1 MEMIHD
7 HSSAKVLQAVTA
19 LRNGN
24 PVLLHDSPGRENEV
38 DIVLPAIYCTPE
50 SIEFLRNNA
59 GGLICSAIG
68 KEVAARIGI
77 PFMHDILAN
86 AAVAY
91 PVLSSV
97 IETATPYGGRPAF
110 SISLNH
116 RKSFTGVTDNDRSAT
131 IKAIG
136 RLAEIVSGEE
146 GDAAEEFASTLKS
159 PGHVP
164 LLIEADG
171 SLSERRGHTELSI
184 RLMRVAGLPPASV
197 VCEMLDGKT
206 HRSLTLED
214 ASRFADE
221 KGLVLLEGN
230 EIL

>member
-1 MEMIHD
+1 MKMVEEHV
-7 HSSAKVLQAVTA
+7 SARVLRAVTA

-38 DIVLPAIYCTPE
+38 DLVLPAIYCTPE
-50 SIEFLRNNA
+50 SVGFLRVSA

-68 KEVAARIGI
+68 REVAAKIGI

-86 AAVAY
+86 AAAAY

-97 IETATPYGGRPAF
+97 IETATPYGGKPAF
-110 SISLNH
+110 SITLNH
-116 RKSFTGVTDNDRSAT
+116 RKSFTGVTDNDRSMT
-131 IKAIG
+131 IRAIG
-136 RLAEIVSGEE
+136 RLAEIVAGAD
-146 GDAAEEFASTLKS
+146 GNAAEEFTSTLKS

-184 RLMRVAGLPPASV
+184 RLMRLAGLPPASV

-206 HRSLTLED
+206 HSSMTLGD
-214 ASRFADE
+214 ASRFAHE
-221 KGLVLLEGN
+221 KDLVLIEGN